1 MNVSNSIKYTSNFIK
16 NNYITS
22 NTSQKEK
29 NHQANVE
36 VSKQDIF
43 TSTRSNGEQV
53 TYNLKLL
60 RSQKSFNDADTVK
73 LDMSDRDNISTM
85 QNKQFININWETN
98 EHKYGHLIGKEKID
112 EFISMTERL
121 DPEQLDKMQYL
132 APSQDWMN
140 LADKVVDEQLNSLVD
155 LAFDISEFVFFE
167 AYSSEN
173 VDSIIQELNTLD
185 SNELN
190 GAINTMLHLNE
201 QAKNSNNNGSMPF
214 SHKEGEILRDYMEM
228 ISSPHLKEKEISVIN
243 EHLVNMNYT
252 EASGLMESVKL
263 MEGSAK
269 DQLFNLLQKK
279 ETDEIAEIFSYIGEL
294 STKPSNYQNYQIEFG
309 NGRKELTTVFD
320 PNFSDSKLSNLI
332 KNVLSVENKTDLNT
346 VIGYINK
353 SSNTTYQ
360 AQVPIWEEIA
370 KSINESPKM
379 LDDSYFDNLI
389 DNVTAEIDDR
399 HEKQI
404 RSKYKPL
411 FEKLGNENLKVMWHS
426 ELIN

>member
-201 QAKNSNNNGSMPF
+201 QAKNSDNNGSMPF
-214 SHKEGEILRDYMEM
+214 SH
-228 ISSPHLKEKEISVIN
+228 
-243 EHLVNMNYT
+243 
-252 EASGLMESVKL
+252 
-263 MEGSAK
+263 
-269 DQLFNLLQKK
+269 
-279 ETDEIAEIFSYIGEL
+279 
-294 STKPSNYQNYQIEFG
+294 
-309 NGRKELTTVFD
+309 
-320 PNFSDSKLSNLI
+320 
-332 KNVLSVENKTDLNT
+332 
-346 VIGYINK
+346 
-353 SSNTTYQ
+353 
-360 AQVPIWEEIA
+360 
-370 KSINESPKM
+370 
-379 LDDSYFDNLI
+379 
-389 DNVTAEIDDR
+389 NVTAEIDDR